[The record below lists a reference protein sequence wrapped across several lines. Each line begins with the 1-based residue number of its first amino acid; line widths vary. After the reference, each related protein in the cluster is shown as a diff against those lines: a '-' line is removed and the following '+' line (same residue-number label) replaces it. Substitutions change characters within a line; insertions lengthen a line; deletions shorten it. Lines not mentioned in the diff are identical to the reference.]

1 MSFTVQQLVDRARVP
16 LNDADKDRWTDAQ
29 LLVYA
34 QDAYLMIQRHRPDI
48 FIGNFSSP
56 TAWSALALG
65 TTFPYVDDVYLPI
78 IADYI
83 TARAEFIDDEH
94 AISQR
99 AAQFMT
105 MFGGGMGQP

>member
-34 QDAYLMIQRHRPDI
+34 QDAYLMIIRNRPDVLL
-48 FIGNFSSP
+48 GNFSSP
-56 TAWSALALG
+56 TVWSTLALG
-65 TTFPYVDDVYLPI
+65 TTFPYVEDMYMPI

-83 TARAEFIDDEH
+83 TARAEFIDDEN
-94 AISQR
+94 AINQR
-99 AAQFMT
+99 AAQFMA
-105 MFGGGMGQP
+105 MFGGGLKA